1 MKNVEKMKKA
11 RLLFLLLALA
21 LPLLIEGL
29 YSGQTLPVD
38 GPAQLERPVVAL
50 TFDDG
55 PRRST
60 TGELLDGLAQRGA
73 HATFFLVGEMLEGNG
88 DLVERMAAEGHQIG
102 VHTYDH
108 VWLTELSAVDF
119 EKQVGRTRRL
129 LTEMVGEGS
138 YWLRPP
144 YGGVDRGVEKR
155 AGSPVIL
162 WSVDPEDWDDKNVT
176 RIVEHIVS
184 NVRDGDIILLHD
196 IYPSSVEAAL
206 QVVDRLQERG
216 FLFATV
222 EELAQLRHIELK
234 EGEVYRCFYP

>member
-1 MKNVEKMKKA
+1 
-11 RLLFLLLALA
+11 
-21 LPLLIEGL
+21 
-29 YSGQTLPVD
+29 
-38 GPAQLERPVVAL
+38 
-50 TFDDG
+50 
-55 PRRST
+55 
-60 TGELLDGLAQRGA
+60 
-73 HATFFLVGEMLEGNG
+73 
-88 DLVERMAAEGHQIG
+88 MAAEGHQIG

>member
-1 MKNVEKMKKA
+1 M
-11 RLLFLLLALA
+11 
-21 LPLLIEGL
+21 
-29 YSGQTLPVD
+29 
-38 GPAQLERPVVAL
+38 
-50 TFDDG
+50 
-55 PRRST
+55 
-60 TGELLDGLAQRGA
+60 
-73 HATFFLVGEMLEGNG
+73 
-88 DLVERMAAEGHQIG
+88 
-102 VHTYDH
+102 
-108 VWLTELSAVDF
+108 
-119 EKQVGRTRRL
+119 
-129 LTEMVGEGS
+129 
-138 YWLRPP
+138 
-144 YGGVDRGVEKR
+144 
-155 AGSPVIL
+155 IL

>member
-1 MKNVEKMKKA
+1 MEKMKKA
-11 RLLFLLLALA
+11 RLLFLLLALV

-29 YSGQTLPVD
+29 YSGETLPVD

-60 TGELLDGLAQRGA
+60 TGELLDGLAQRGV
-73 HATFFLVGEMLEGNG
+73 HATFFLMGEMLEGNG

>member
-1 MKNVEKMKKA
+1 MEKMKKA
-11 RLLFLLLALA
+11 RLLFLLLALV

-29 YSGQTLPVD
+29 YSGETLPVD

-60 TGELLDGLAQRGA
+60 TGELLDGLAQRGV

>member
-1 MKNVEKMKKA
+1 MEKMKKA
-11 RLLFLLLALA
+11 RLLFLLLALV

-29 YSGQTLPVD
+29 YSGETLPVD

-60 TGELLDGLAQRGA
+60 TGELLDGLAQRGV

-88 DLVERMAAEGHQIG
+88 DLVERVAAEGHQIG